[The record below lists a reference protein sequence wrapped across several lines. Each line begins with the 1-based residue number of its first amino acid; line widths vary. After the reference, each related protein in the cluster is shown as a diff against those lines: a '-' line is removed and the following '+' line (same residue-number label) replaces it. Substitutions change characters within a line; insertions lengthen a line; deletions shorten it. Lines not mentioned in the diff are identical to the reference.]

1 MKKRLTSALS
11 AVLCVSCL
19 TASMTAYAGEWT
31 TRKDTHVKF
40 VYNADEDRYVEM
52 KVEENCPV
60 LVSDAFTFH
69 PAYGNYLHDVKFH
82 DEEYN
87 KYLHVVAAVVC
98 DEAGVPVEYFLDGP
112 WGGTLSVSDSKL
124 LMDEDLV
131 VGDVVEMHGIVI
143 ADIYPAIIDIP
154 ASLYMYK
161 EDPEGYGEAPTLK
174 YLGKGTEVFG
184 DDFKYVVC
192 EMSAGPYGAMNSLEN
207 RRSWYEQMNWAID
220 IDYGDANA
228 DGKVNIM
235 DVINVNRNL
244 MIGAPLTAYGTL
256 AADVDKNGEVDAV
269 DSLNML
275 KSIVGLVDL
284 SELG

>member
-1 MKKRLTSALS
+1 MKKILTSTLS
-11 AVLCVSCL
+11 AILCVSCL

-31 TRKDTHVKF
+31 TEKDI
-40 VYNADEDRYVEM
+40 YVMNWHTENE
-52 KVEENCPV
+52 KEVEVERPV
-60 LVSDAFTFH
+60 FISDAFTFY
-69 PAYGNYLHDVKFH
+69 PAYSGRGHSVKFN
-82 DEEYN
+82 DEAYD
-87 KYLHVVAAVVC
+87 KSTHVVAAVVC
-98 DEAGVPVEYFLDGP
+98 DEAGVPVRYFLDGSC
-112 WGGTLSVSDSKL
+112 GGTLAVSESKL

-131 VGDVVEMHGIVI
+131 VGDVVEMRGIVT
-143 ADIYPAIIDIP
+143 ADIDPPIIDIS
-154 ASLYMYK
+154 ASIQEYK
-161 EDPEGYGEAPTLK
+161 EFPESYGEAPTLK
-174 YLGKGTEVFG
+174 YLGKGTELFG